1 VSAEG
6 DEATVLGV
14 RQPGPDEA
22 YSYEVTDSGVAWF
35 VLNRPEAGH
44 ALTAEVQKGLIDSL
58 DSAGA
63 DLRVRVIV
71 LTATGV
77 RHFCTGADLRS
88 DRGGEPDR
96 PADAPERPT
105 GTVMRELQRMN
116 GAQATIA
123 AVLDCPKPVI
133 AAVNGTAAGMGVQLA
148 LACDIIVSAEHAK
161 FIQLFVRRAIMPGGG
176 STYLLP
182 RLVGPQKAKELLFFG
197 DDLPAAEAYRIGLVN
212 RVVPSDQ
219 LSKVVGELADRLATL
234 PTVTIGLIKRLV
246 NCSFESDRAAAF
258 QNEAFG
264 QETNMQ
270 TADSVE
276 GVQSW
281 IERREPRFR
290 GW

>member
-1 VSAEG
+1 
-6 DEATVLGV
+6 V
-14 RQPGPDEA
+14 RQPGPDEIF
-22 YSYEVTDSGVAWF
+22 SYDVTDSGVAWF

-44 ALTAEVQKGLIDSL
+44 ALTPDLQKGLIDSL
-58 DSAGA
+58 DEAGA
-63 DLRVRVIV
+63 DLRVRALV

-88 DRGGEPDR
+88 ERATDRNR
-96 PADAPERPT
+96 PAGAPDRPT
-105 GTVMRELQRMN
+105 GTVMRDLQRIN

-123 AVLDCPKPVI
+123 AILDCPKPVI

-148 LACDIIVSAEHAK
+148 LACDIIVAAEHAK
-161 FIQLFVRRAIMPGGG
+161 FIELFIRRGIMPGGG

-197 DDLPAAEAYRIGLVN
+197 DDLPAAEAYRIGLIN
-212 RVVPSDQ
+212 RVVASDR
-219 LSKVVGELADRLATL
+219 LTEVAGELAERLATL

-246 NCSFESDRAAAF
+246 NCSFESDRLAAF

-264 QETNMQ
+264 QEANMQ

-276 GVQSW
+276 GVQSF

>member
-1 VSAEG
+1 
-6 DEATVLGV
+6 V
-14 RQPGPDEA
+14 RQPGPDEI
-22 YSYEVTDSGVAWF
+22 YSYEVTDSGVAWL
-35 VLNRPEAGH
+35 VLNRPSSGH
-44 ALTAEVQKGLIDSL
+44 ALSSELQRGLVGSL
-58 DSAGA
+58 DEAAA
-63 DLRVRVIV
+63 DLRVRAIV
-71 LTATGV
+71 LTATGR

-88 DRGGEPDR
+88 DRGDEPDR
-96 PADAPERPT
+96 PPGAPERPT
-105 GTVMRELQRMN
+105 GTVMRELQRAG

-123 AVLDCPKPVI
+123 AVLDCSKPVI

-148 LACDIIVSAEHAK
+148 LACDMIVAADHAK
-161 FIQLFVRRAIMPGGG
+161 FVQVFVRRGIMPGGG

-182 RLVGPQKAKELLFFG
+182 RLVGPQRAKELLFFG
-197 DDLPAAEAYRIGLVN
+197 DDLPAAEAYRMGLVN
-212 RVVPSDQ
+212 RVVDADH
-219 LSKVVGELADRLATL
+219 LIDTAGELAGRLATL

-276 GVQSW
+276 GVQAW
-281 IERREPRFR
+281 LERREPRFR

>member
-1 VSAEG
+1 
-6 DEATVLGV
+6 V
-14 RQPGPDEA
+14 RQPGPDEV

-35 VLNRPEAGH
+35 VLNRPQAGH
-44 ALTAEVQKGLIDSL
+44 ALTPELQKGLIGAL
-58 DSAGA
+58 DAAGS
-63 DLRVRVIV
+63 DLRVRAIV
-71 LTATGV
+71 LTATGT

-88 DRGGEPDR
+88 EREAGTDR
-96 PADAPERPT
+96 PADAPSRPT
-105 GTVMRELQRMN
+105 GTVMRDLQRMN

-123 AVLDCPKPVI
+123 ALLDCSKPVI

-148 LACDIIVSAEHAK
+148 LACDMVVAAEHVR
-161 FIQLFVRRAIMPGGG
+161 FIELFIRRGIMPGGG

-212 RVVPSDQ
+212 RVVASDQ
-219 LSKVVGELADRLATL
+219 LMEVAGELAGRLATL

-276 GVQSW
+276 GVQSF

>member
-1 VSAEG
+1 
-6 DEATVLGV
+6 V
-14 RQPGPDEA
+14 RQPGPDEI
-22 YSYEVTDSGVAWF
+22 YSYQVTDRGVAWF
-35 VLNRPEAGH
+35 VLNRPQAGH
-44 ALTAEVQKGLIDSL
+44 ALTPELQKGLIESL
-58 DSAGA
+58 DAAGA
-63 DLRVRVIV
+63 DLRVRAIV
-71 LTATGV
+71 LTSTGG

-88 DRGGEPDR
+88 SRDVGTDR
-96 PADAPERPT
+96 PPDAPPRPT
-105 GTVMRELQRMN
+105 GTVMRDLQRMN

-123 AVLDCPKPVI
+123 AVLDCPKPII

-148 LACDIIVSAEHAK
+148 LACDIILAAEHAK
-161 FIQLFVRRAIMPGGG
+161 FIQLFVRRGIMPGGG

-197 DDLPAAEAYRIGLVN
+197 DDLPAPEAYRIGLVN
-212 RVVPSDQ
+212 RVVASERLTDEA
-219 LSKVVGELADRLATL
+219 GEMAGRLADL

-270 TADSVE
+270 SADSAE
-276 GVQSW
+276 GVQAW

>member
-1 VSAEG
+1 
-6 DEATVLGV
+6 V
-14 RQPGPDEA
+14 RQPGPDEI
-22 YSYEVTDSGVAWF
+22 YSYEVADNGVAWF
-35 VLNRPEAGH
+35 ILNRPKAGH
-44 ALTAEVQKGLIDSL
+44 ALTPELQKALIDAL
-58 DSAGA
+58 DEAGA
-63 DLRVRVIV
+63 DLGVRAVV
-71 LTATGV
+71 LTATGE

-88 DRGGEPDR
+88 ERETDTHP
-96 PADAPERPT
+96 PLDAPSRPT

-197 DDLPAAEAYRIGLVN
+197 DDLPAAEAYRFGLVN
-212 RVVPSDQ
+212 QVVPSDQ
-219 LSKVVGELADRLATL
+219 LTKVVGDLADRLATL

>member
-1 VSAEG
+1 
-6 DEATVLGV
+6 V
-14 RQPGPDEA
+14 RQPGPDEI
-22 YSYEVTDSGVAWF
+22 YSYDVTDSGVAWF

-44 ALTAEVQKGLIDSL
+44 ALTPELQKGLIGAL
-58 DSAGA
+58 DTAGA
-63 DLRVRVIV
+63 DLRVRAIV

-88 DRGGEPDR
+88 DREADTDR
-96 PADAPERPT
+96 PADAPPRPT
-105 GTVMRELQRMN
+105 GTVMRDLQRMN

-123 AVLDCPKPVI
+123 AILDCPKPVI

-148 LACDIIVSAEHAK
+148 LACDMVVAAEHAR
-161 FIQLFVRRAIMPGGG
+161 FIELFIRRGIMPGGG

-197 DDLPAAEAYRIGLVN
+197 DDLPAAEAYRLGLVN
-212 RVVPSDQ
+212 RVVASDQ
-219 LSKVVGELADRLATL
+219 LTEVAGELAGRLATL

-276 GVQSW
+276 GVQSF

>member
-1 VSAEG
+1 
-6 DEATVLGV
+6 V
-14 RQPGPDEA
+14 RQPGPDEI
-22 YSYEVTDSGVAWF
+22 YSYDVTDSGVAWF
-35 VLNRPEAGH
+35 VLNRPQAGH
-44 ALTAEVQKGLIDSL
+44 ALTPDLQKGLIKSL
-58 DSAGA
+58 DEAGA
-63 DLRVRVIV
+63 DQRVRAVVI
-71 LTATGV
+71 TATGG

-88 DRGGEPDR
+88 ERGTGRDR
-96 PADAPERPT
+96 PPDAPERPT

-123 AVLDCPKPVI
+123 AILDCPKPVI

-148 LACDIIVSAEHAK
+148 LACDIIVAAEHAK
-161 FIQLFVRRAIMPGGG
+161 FIELFIRRGIMPGGG

-197 DDLPAAEAYRIGLVN
+197 DDLPAAEACRIGLVN
-212 RVVPSDQ
+212 RVVASDK
-219 LSKVVGELADRLATL
+219 LTEVAAELAERLATL
-234 PTVTIGLIKRLV
+234 PTVTIGLIKRLI
-246 NCSFESDRAAAF
+246 NCSFESDRLAAF

-276 GVQSW
+276 GVQSFV
-281 IERREPRFR
+281 ERREPRFR

>member
-1 VSAEG
+1 VQ
-6 DEATVLGV
+6 
-14 RQPGPDEA
+14 QPGTDEV

-35 VLNRPEAGH
+35 VLNRPQAGH
-44 ALTAEVQKGLIDSL
+44 ALTPELQKGLIDTL
-58 DSAGA
+58 DAAGA
-63 DLRVRVIV
+63 DLRVRSIV
-71 LTATGV
+71 LTATGT

-88 DRGGEPDR
+88 EREAGADR
-96 PADAPERPT
+96 PAGAPSRPT
-105 GTVMRELQRMN
+105 GTVMRDLQRMN

-123 AVLDCPKPVI
+123 ALLDCPKPVI

-148 LACDIIVSAEHAK
+148 LACDMVVAAEHVR
-161 FIQLFVRRAIMPGGG
+161 FIELFIRRGIMPGGG

-197 DDLPAAEAYRIGLVN
+197 DDLPAGEAYRIGLVN
-212 RVVPSDQ
+212 RVVASDQ
-219 LSKVVGELADRLATL
+219 LMEVAGELAGRLATL

-246 NCSFESDRAAAF
+246 NCSFESDRLAAF

-264 QETNMQ
+264 QEANMQ

-276 GVQSW
+276 GVQSF

>member
-1 VSAEG
+1 
-6 DEATVLGV
+6 V
-14 RQPGPDEA
+14 RQPGPDEV

-35 VLNRPEAGH
+35 VLNRPQAGN
-44 ALTAEVQKGLIDSL
+44 ALTPELQEGLIRTL
-58 DSAGA
+58 DRAGA
-63 DLRVRVIV
+63 DLRVRAIV
-71 LTATGV
+71 LTATGA

-88 DRGGEPDR
+88 EREADTDR
-96 PADAPERPT
+96 PADAPARPT
-105 GTVMRELQRMN
+105 GTVMRDLQRMN

-148 LACDIIVSAEHAK
+148 LACDIIVAAEHAK
-161 FIQLFVRRAIMPGGG
+161 FIQLFIRRGIMPGGG

-212 RVVPSDQ
+212 RVVASDQ
-219 LSKVVGELADRLATL
+219 LMEAAGELAGRLATL

-276 GVQSW
+276 GVQSFL
-281 IERREPRFR
+281 ERREPRFR